1 MDLSLSYLGF
11 ELPHPLMA
19 GASPLVDDL
28 DTVRRLEDA
37 GASALVMHSLFEEQI
52 TREQFGTYLDRELH
66 AFSHAEASSYLPDPK
81 DFTLGP
87 QTYLE
92 QIRRIKAAV
101 GIPLIAS
108 LNGTT
113 PAGWVQY
120 AALMEQA
127 GADALELN
135 TYQVATDPTQPGSL
149 LENQLVALV
158 TQVREAIRIPLA
170 VKLSPSHS
178 SLPHLAKRLS
188 EAGANGLVLFNRFLQ
203 PDFDLDSLQLVP
215 RLHLSDSH
223 ELLPR
228 LHALAILHGSF
239 PGSLACSGGVH
250 TPEDALKAVMAGAHG
265 VQVVSALLIHG
276 PKYLEAL
283 RHGMARWLE
292 AHDYENLRQAHG
304 SMSLHKVPNP
314 HAFER
319 ASYMRVL
326 QGWRPELLPR

>member
-1 MDLSLSYLGF
+1 MDLSISYLGF
-11 ELPHPLMA
+11 QLPHPLMA

-37 GASALVMHSLFEEQI
+37 GASTLVMHSLFEEQI
-52 TREQFGTYLDRELH
+52 TREQVGTYLDRELH
-66 AFSHAEASSYLPDPK
+66 AFSHAEASSYLPDPQE
-81 DFTLGP
+81 FRLGP
-87 QTYLE
+87 QSYLE
-92 QIRRIKAAV
+92 QIRRIKEV
-101 GIPLIAS
+101 VRIPVIAS

-120 AALMEQA
+120 ATLMEQA

-158 TQVREAIRIPLA
+158 SQVREAIRIPLA
-170 VKLSPSHS
+170 VKLSPAHT
-178 SLPHLAKRLS
+178 SLPHLAKRLA
-188 EAGANGLVLFNRFLQ
+188 EARADGLVLYNRFLQ
-203 PDFDLDSLQLVP
+203 PDFDLESLQLVP
-215 RLHLSDSH
+215 RLYLSDSH
-223 ELLPR
+223 ELLQR
-228 LHALAILHGSF
+228 LHGLAILHGSF
-239 PGSLACSGGVH
+239 QGSLACSGGVH
-250 TPEDALKAVMAGAHG
+250 TVEDALKAVMAGAHG

-276 PKYLEAL
+276 PKHLEGL
-283 RHGMARWLE
+283 RAGLSKWLE
-292 AHDYENLRQAHG
+292 THEYESLRQAHG

-326 QGWRPELLPR
+326 QGWRPESLPK